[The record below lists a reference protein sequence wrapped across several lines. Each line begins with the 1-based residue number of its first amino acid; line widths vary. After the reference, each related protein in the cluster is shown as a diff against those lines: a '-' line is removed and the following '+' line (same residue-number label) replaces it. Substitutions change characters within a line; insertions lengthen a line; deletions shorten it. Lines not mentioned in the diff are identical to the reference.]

1 MLRRINVCK
10 LGWEVDNFENVET
23 VESVDFDKKKKQ
35 GAGQRAT

>member
-10 LGWEVDNFENVET
+10 LGWEVYNFENVE
-23 VESVDFDKKKKQ
+23 SVDFEKKQ

>member
-10 LGWEVDNFENVET
+10 LGWEVYNFEN
-23 VESVDFDKKKKQ
+23 ESVDFEKKQ